1 MRGIPLVEGVKK
13 RGRGIEEVEKW
24 KRERE
29 RNSRGREIVEGG
41 SEIEKLLLSLPPSLP
56 PSLPLSQ
63 GKGDMG
69 GV

>member
-29 RNSRGREIVEGG
+29 RNSRGREIEQVEKWKRERERRERERERLQVRG
-41 SEIEKLLLSLPPSLP
+41 
-56 PSLPLSQ
+56 
-63 GKGDMG
+63 
-69 GV
+69 